1 MPHARNIAAQ
11 IDAWQRRKRLSDAAA
26 AAELEVLPVLF
37 MKWKAGTPCPYAA
50 ILETKMEVPV
60 QRVTRSPGGIIGL

>member
-1 MPHARNIAAQ
+1 MPQPRNIASQ

-37 MKWKAGTPCPYAA
+37 MKWKAGAMCPYAA
-50 ILETKMEVPV
+50 LIETKMGVPV
-60 QRVTRSPGGIIGL
+60 ERVDKTPGGIITL